1 MPIAKMTVE
10 VSIAHAQSLKDRRQV
25 VRSMKDTL
33 RHGFNV
39 SVAEMDDAALWNR
52 ATLGVVAISGSQAY
66 LDGQMRE
73 VDDALHRIAN
83 QLGAEIV
90 DSWVEMLAEG

>member
-1 MPIAKMTVE
+1 MPIAKMVVE
-10 VSIAHAQSLKDRRQV
+10 VSIGHAQSLKDRRQV

-83 QLGAEIV
+83 QLGAEIL
-90 DSWVEMLAEG
+90 DSWVEMVGD

>member
-1 MPIAKMTVE
+1 
-10 VSIAHAQSLKDRRQV
+10 
-25 VRSMKDTL
+25 MKDTL

-83 QLGAEIV
+83 QLGAEIL
-90 DSWVEMLAEG
+90 DSWVEMVGEF

>member
-1 MPIAKMTVE
+1 
-10 VSIAHAQSLKDRRQV
+10 
-25 VRSMKDTL
+25 MKDTL

-73 VDDALHRIAN
+73 VDDALHRICN

>member
-10 VSIAHAQSLKDRRQV
+10 VSIGHAQSLKDRRQV

-83 QLGAEIV
+83 QLGAEIL
-90 DSWVEMLAEG
+90 DSWVEMMGD

>member
-10 VSIAHAQSLKDRRQV
+10 VSIGHAQSLKDRRQV

-83 QLGAEIV
+83 QMGVEIL
-90 DSWVEMLAEG
+90 DSWVEMVGEV

>member
-73 VDDALHRIAN
+73 VDDALHRLAN
-83 QLGAEIV
+83 QLGAEIL
-90 DSWVEMLAEG
+90 DCWVEMVAEG